1 MALVHEKLY
10 ESKDC
15 AKINFA
21 EYIESLI
28 SYLFQVYAGRAENIA
43 LELDID
49 EVPLNIDTAIPCG
62 LIISE
67 LVSNAL
73 KYAFPNKT
81 VGVIHVE
88 LHSEIDNY
96 LTLIIKD
103 NGRGFPVN
111 FDLKSVKSLGLQLV
125 YILTNQLEGTL
136 EINHRIGTEFKINFS
151 QISF

>member
-21 EYIESLI
+21 EYIETLI
-28 SYLFQVYAGRAENIA
+28 SYLFQVYAGRSENIA

-49 EVPLNIDTAIPCG
+49 ELFLNIDTAIPCG

-73 KYAFPNKT
+73 KYAFPNNNA
-81 VGVIHVE
+81 GVIHVE
-88 LHSEIDNY
+88 LYPEIDNY
-96 LTLIIKD
+96 LTLLVKD
-103 NGRGFPVN
+103 NGIGLPIN
-111 FDLKSVKSLGLQLV
+111 FDIKSVKSLGLQLV
-125 YILTNQLEGTL
+125 NVLTTQLEGTL
-136 EINHRIGTEFKINFS
+136 EINHCVGTEFQIKFS
-151 QISF
+151 QSSC